1 MWAASE
7 GNTAAADVLLEA
19 GADLKL
25 KSTGGFTPLL
35 FAVRNAHIDTAI
47 TLLKHGANVNDVA
60 PDRLQQ
66 RLLTTYAVDPMPD
79 EAVRAVA
86 STWKRPRRRARTP
99 AASAISLALVV
110 LFFGSFLGLVVLA
123 MSVR

>member
-1 MWAASE
+1 M
-7 GNTAAADVLLEA
+7 
-19 GADLKL
+19 
-25 KSTGGFTPLL
+25 
-35 FAVRNAHIDTAI
+35 
-47 TLLKHGANVNDVA
+47 
-60 PDRLQQ
+60 
-66 RLLTTYAVDPMPD
+66 TYAVDPMPD